1 MNNCL
6 ITGAA
11 GFIGFHFAVE
21 MLKNDYHVIGIDN
34 MNSYYD
40 KRLKEKRIEEIE
52 KFRLG
57 ENSSWRFFRGDI
69 EDNNFIE
76 K

>member
-11 GFIGFHFAVE
+11 GFIGFHFSLQ

-57 ENSSWRFFRGDI
+57 KIPHGISLEVI
-69 EDNNFIE
+69 
-76 K
+76 